1 MIIILTDGT
10 EKTALIVTGGQKYF
24 QGANRDALTFVFA
37 ETSIDEIDAD
47 FTEAN
52 CESITL
58 IGDDGSEN
66 IHKGYVIRTEL
77 TKKPVVVTSATD
89 TEPEIT
95 EMRVMVTMAQRTYNE
110 TQMANIAEEVTNTQ
124 LALCEVYEMMA

>member
-1 MIIILTDGT
+1 MKVILDNGL
-10 EKTALIVTGGQKYF
+10 EKDCILVTGGQKYI

-47 FTEAN
+47 FTETN

-58 IGDDGSEN
+58 VGDDGSEN

-77 TKKPVVVTSATD
+77 VKKPVVVTPATD
-89 TEPEIT
+89 TEPEVT
-95 EMRVMVTMAQRTYNE
+95 EMRVMVTMTQRTYIE
-110 TQMANIAEEVTNTQ
+110 TQMASLIDTVDILVLEK
-124 LALCEVYEMMA
+124 LMGEM

>member
-1 MIIILTDGT
+1 MKVILNDGT
-10 EKTALIVTGGQKYF
+10 IVTAIIVTGGQKYY
-24 QGANRDALTFVFA
+24 QGANRDALTFVLP
-37 ETSIDEIDAD
+37 ETSLDEVDAV
-47 FTEAN
+47 FTEEN

-58 IGDDGSEN
+58 VSDDGSEN

-77 TKKPVVVTSATD
+77 TKKPVVVTPATD